1 MVTVIRC
8 GTVLQGDGG
17 ASTGAEVL
25 QFKPSSLDENCTV
38 ILCKAPN
45 SPHHPFVVWTY
56 NEITGGCGTGDY
68 FETVTEAAQRFEE
81 RKW

>member
-25 QFKPSSLDENCTV
+25 QFKPSVMDENCTI

-45 SPHHPFVVWTY
+45 SPHDPFVVWTY
-56 NEITGGCGTGDY
+56 NEITGKCGTGDY
-68 FETVTEAAQRFEE
+68 FRDITEAAKRFEE
-81 RKW
+81 RSW